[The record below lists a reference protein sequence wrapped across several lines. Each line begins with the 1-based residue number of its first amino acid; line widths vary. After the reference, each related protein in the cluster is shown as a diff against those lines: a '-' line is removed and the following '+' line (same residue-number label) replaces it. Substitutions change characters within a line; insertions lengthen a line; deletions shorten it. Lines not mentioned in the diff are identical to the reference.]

1 MALTVK
7 NASRREMQIFIDWAR
22 EEGWNPGINDLDSF
36 YSTDPTGFFLCFNDD
51 EPVGSIS
58 AVKYSKDFG
67 FIGFY
72 IVKQEFRNYG
82 NIAYML
88 GHHASE
94 YLNSCNIG
102 LDGVLERV
110 ENYKKLGFKY
120 SHKNFRFEG
129 FFDKKEEY
137 SIDKNI
143 SSFYVKD
150 FKYFLDYDRFCF
162 PSKRTTFLKN
172 WLNKGTNTQYIYKSG
187 SGAIEGIGMIRQCFN
202 GNKIG
207 PLFADNFDI
216 AEKLFLSLII
226 GRKGPVYLDIPETNE
241 NALKLVEKY
250 NMKQCFATARMYSN
264 SIPKLK
270 NKRIYGITTFE
281 LG

>member
-1 MALTVK
+1 MALTIK
-7 NASRREMQIFIDWAR
+7 NATRQEMHTLIDWAR
-22 EEGWNPGINDLDSF
+22 DEGWNPGVNDINAF
-36 YSTDPTGFFLCFNDD
+36 YATDPNGYFICFYDD

-58 AVKYSKDFG
+58 AVKYSNDFG

-72 IVKQEFRNYG
+72 IVKPEFRNYG

-88 GHHASE
+88 GRHALE
-94 YLNSCNIG
+94 YLNGCNIG

-120 SHKNFRFEG
+120 SHKNIRFEG
-129 FFDKKEEY
+129 FFDKKGEY

-143 SSFYVKD
+143 SSFNKED
-150 FKYFLDYDRFCF
+150 CKEIIAYDRLCF

-172 WLNKGTNTQYIYKSG
+172 WLNKGTNTQYFYKSS
-187 SGAIEGIGMIRQCFN
+187 SGAIEGMGMIRQCFN

-241 NALKLVEKY
+241 NALILVEKY
-250 NMKQCFATARMYSN
+250 NMKQCFATARMYSE

>member
-88 GHHASE
+88 GRHASE
-94 YLNSCNIG
+94 YLNGCNIG

-207 PLFADNFDI
+207 SLFADNFDI

-241 NALKLVEKY
+241 NALMLVEKY
-250 NMKQCFATARMYSN
+250 NMKQCFATARMYSE